1 MFVYGGIAL
10 AGLAFFGISL
20 RRPESWR
27 VNVAVAVL
35 SAAFSIYLVEL
46 VLFLGG
52 PGDSGLARV
61 VKRAGIRFDPRT
73 KYEVVKELQQQ
84 GVDAVPA
91 VIPHDLLLDEG
102 FDPGAA
108 GVLPLAG
115 ISGKTTVLCNES
127 GSYAVYVADE
137 HGFNNPHG
145 LHKAGA
151 IDVALVGDSFI
162 HGFCVPPGEDIAG
175 QLRSAGLRALSLG
188 IGGSGP
194 LLELAVL
201 TEYAVA
207 YRPKVVLWFY
217 FENDQIELLEE
228 ERSSI
233 LSQYLTPGYRQDLQ
247 NRQTQIDHALA
258 DFIAEKA
265 HLAEQRSQI
274 SSAASAS
281 LDKALG
287 RIVTLSHIRTF
298 ISARLG
304 TQMTIPILPP
314 TVQFQR
320 VLATA
325 GERVRSAGGRFYFVY
340 LPSLSMFTE
349 SDTKYRMH
357 RDQVLAT
364 VKALGIDTI
373 DLLER
378 INDSHADP
386 LTLFAPSRPAHYSV
400 AGYKLLRDAIVER
413 LARDGSVTRSRAA
426 SD

>member
-1 MFVYGGIAL
+1 L
-10 AGLAFFGISL
+10 
-20 RRPESWR
+20 
-27 VNVAVAVL
+27 NVAVAVL

-91 VIPHDLLLDEG
+91 VIPHDLLLDDD

-162 HGFCVPPGEDIAG
+162 HGFCVPPGQDIAG
-175 QLRSAGLRALSLG
+175 QLRSAGVRALGLG
-188 IGGSGP
+188 VGGSGP
-194 LLELAVL
+194 LLELAIL
-201 TEYAVA
+201 TEYAIA

-217 FENDQIELLEE
+217 FENDQSELLEE
-228 ERSSI
+228 ERSGA
-233 LSQYLTPGYRQDLQ
+233 LRQYLAPAYRQDLP
-247 NRQTQIDHALA
+247 NRQAQIDRALT
-258 DFIAEKA
+258 DFIAQRA
-265 HLAEQRSQI
+265 HLAALGSQGD
-274 SSAASAS
+274 SAASS
-281 LDKALG
+281 GLSKVLG
-287 RIVTLSHIRTF
+287 RVATLYHLRMFVSG
-298 ISARLG
+298 RLG
-304 TQMTIPILPP
+304 SKKMTIPILPP
-314 TVQFQR
+314 TAQFQR

-325 GERVRSAGGRFYFVY
+325 AERVRAAGGRFYFVY
-340 LPSLSMFTE
+340 LPSLSIFTE
-349 SDTKYRMH
+349 ADPKYRVH
-357 RDQVLAT
+357 HDQVLAT
-364 VKALGIDTI
+364 IKTLGIGTI
-373 DLLER
+373 DFLER

-386 LTLFAPSRPAHYSV
+386 LALFAPSRPAHYSA
-400 AGYKLLRDAIVER
+400 AGYSLLRAAIVER
-413 LARDGSVTRSRAA
+413 LASDGAVTTAA
-426 SD
+426 PRRPDYERTAL